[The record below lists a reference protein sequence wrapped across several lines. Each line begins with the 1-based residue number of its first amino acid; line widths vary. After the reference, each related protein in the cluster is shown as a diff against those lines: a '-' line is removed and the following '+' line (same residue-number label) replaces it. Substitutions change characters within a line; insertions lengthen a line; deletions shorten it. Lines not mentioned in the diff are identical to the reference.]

1 MEKKTE
7 GLFAISKAGHDKG
20 NLYVVVREEKD
31 YVYVSDGKQ
40 KLLENPKKK
49 NKKHIQ
55 IINKK
60 AIETIAEDSQVK
72 IEALTQNEQIKRAI
86 KLYRKDW
93 R

>member
-1 MEKKTE
+1 MEREAE

-20 NLYVVVREEKD
+20 SIYVVVREEEN
-31 YVYVSDGKQ
+31 YFFVADGKN

-60 AIETIAEDSQVK
+60 AA
-72 IEALTQNEQIKRAI
+72 QINRIFIGCVAGFI
-86 KLYRKDW
+86 FDTNQIT
-93 R
+93 

>member
-1 MEKKTE
+1 MEREAE

-20 NLYVVVREEKD
+20 SIYVVVREEEN
-31 YVYVSDGKQ
+31 YFFVADGKN

-60 AIETIAEDSQVK
+60 AIEAIADEIRGNTKV
-72 IEALTQNEQIKRAI
+72 LTENEQIKRAI
-86 KLYRKDW
+86 KLYR
-93 R
+93 